1 AFSEFVRLEDAGM
14 PVVTQPPLEAEAAER
29 EQSLLQE
36 LETTRHQLHLAIDQL
51 ETMAE
56 EMKSIGE
63 EYQSVNEEL
72 QSTNEELE
80 TSREELQSINEELQT
95 VNAELQGKNE
105 VLGRVNSDL
114 QNLMESTQ
122 IATLFLD
129 GELRIAGFTPAATD
143 IFYLRSMDRGRPIT
157 DITSKIA
164 YEALADDVA
173 KVLRTL
179 EVVERTLGED
189 SSPATY
195 LMRMR
200 PYRTVDNKID
210 GVVMTFIDI
219 TQRQRDE
226 AERARLAAI
235 VDSSSDAI
243 FSQRMDGIVTSWN
256 HAAELL
262 FGRSASAALGHPLAH
277 VLPEARG
284 LPLEPGESVVEAEFT
299 FEREGRMIEISAI
312 ASPIHD
318 HNGRLIGVAT
328 IARDITE
335 RRQQDLA
342 QSETRFA
349 ALINQASVG
358 VAQLDLDGRVLLV
371 NPCFC
376 SIVGRDADAL
386 KMSRF
391 TDIDRAPPAL
401 EDALKRVIAHGEAQE
416 LEHMVLKPDGATLC
430 VRSAIRVVRASGGQA
445 RNIIV
450 IMSDISEQREIQR
463 HLAMMLDELNH
474 RVKNTLATVQAVA
487 LQTLS
492 RSPNPQDFRDA
503 FLSRLGAL
511 SQTHNL
517 LAKDVWSG
525 VWLHQLVRSQLSP
538 YGENRFELQGED
550 LKLSPKTALALSMA
564 FHELTTNAAKYGAL
578 VSHRGCVRVVCRVL
592 QRAGGQRLRIEW
604 SEHGGRR
611 VVEPQGPGFGT
622 RLIARGLAHELA
634 AEVELAYPETGAT
647 CTIEFSLEAEP
658 NA

>member
-1 AFSEFVRLEDAGM
+1 
-14 PVVTQPPLEAEAAER
+14 
-29 EQSLLQE
+29 
-36 LETTRHQLHLAIDQL
+36 
-51 ETMAE
+51 
-56 EMKSIGE
+56 
-63 EYQSVNEEL
+63 
-72 QSTNEELE
+72 
-80 TSREELQSINEELQT
+80 
-95 VNAELQGKNE
+95 
-105 VLGRVNSDL
+105 
-114 QNLMESTQ
+114 
-122 IATLFLD
+122 
-129 GELRIAGFTPAATD
+129 
-143 IFYLRSMDRGRPIT
+143 T

-189 SSPATY
+189 TSPATY

-235 VDSSSDAI
+235 VESSSDAI
-243 FSQRMDGIVTSWN
+243 FSQRLDGIVTSWN

-262 FGRSASAALGHPLAH
+262 FGRPASTALGHPLAH

-284 LPLEPGESVVEAEFT
+284 LPPEPGESVVEAEFT
-299 FEREGRMIEISAI
+299 FEREARMVEISAI

-318 HNGRLIGVAT
+318 PNGRLIGTAT

-358 VAQLDLDGRVLLV
+358 IAQLDLDGRVLLV
-371 NPCFC
+371 NPCFR
-376 SIVGRDADAL
+376 SIVGRETDAL

-391 TDIDRAPPAL
+391 TDIDQAPPAL
-401 EDALKRVIAHGEAQE
+401 EDALRRVIAQGESEE
-416 LEHMVLKPDGATLC
+416 LEHTVLKPGGESLC
-430 VRSAIRVVRASGGQA
+430 VRSAISVVRGGDGQA
-445 RNIIV
+445 RNLIV

-492 RSPNPQDFRDA
+492 RSPDPQDFRDA

-525 VWLHQLVRSQLSP
+525 VWLRQLVRSQLAP

-564 FHELTTNAAKYGAL
+564 LHELTTNAAKYGAL
-578 VSHRGCVRVVCRVL
+578 ASPKGCVRVAWRVL
-592 QRAGGQRLRIEW
+592 RGAEGKRLRIDW
-604 SEHGGRR
+604 AEHGGRR
-611 VVEPQGPGFGT
+611 VDEPRGSGFGT
-622 RLIARGLAHELA
+622 RLITRGLAHELA
-634 AEVELAYPETGAT
+634 AEVELTYPETGAT
-647 CTIEFSLEAEP
+647 CGIEFPLDAEP
-658 NA
+658 YP